1 MFWAEEII
9 VYQIGDNKN
18 DKHKYIF
25 EGGLGCVFKS
35 YEFFKPDIGEE
46 RYIYDVLFR
55 PCRAIRKGLKYEIWW
70 VSPYLRDYEQIAQF
84 YYDNL
89 LRQIPNGT
97 KIDCFKNCLKEFFK
111 LKGEKDKN
119 GK

>member
-1 MFWAEEII
+1 MFWKKDII
-9 VYQIGDNKN
+9 VYQIGDKITDKN
-18 DKHKYIF
+18 KYIF

-46 RYIYDVLFR
+46 RYIYDFLFH
-55 PCRAIRKGLKYEIWW
+55 PSKAIRKGLKYEIWW

-89 LRQIPNGT
+89 LHQIPNGA
-97 KIDCFKNCLKEFFK
+97 KIDCFKNYLKQSFESK
-111 LKGEKDKN
+111 QLKAKGE
-119 GK
+119 